1 MITSVSLCD
10 STATGVFCCQV
21 MSKSGED
28 AFSVASAA
36 AWLRKLGYK
45 RIELQCDKEHNIM
58 HWVKALSK
66 KADCEISVRTSPKSD
81 SASLGFGEQINWT
94 LASMF
99 RTNKSSVE
107 KRFDVVIGPNSQ
119 IVP

>member
-1 MITSVSLCD
+1 M
-10 STATGVFCCQV
+10 
-21 MSKSGED
+21 
-28 AFSVASAA
+28 
-36 AWLRKLGYK
+36 
-45 RIELQCDKEHNIM
+45 
-58 HWVKALSK
+58 
-66 KADCEISVRTSPKSD
+66 RTSPNSD

-119 IVP
+119 IVPWLIRYISWVKNRFSVGKDGLT